1 MKNVDKKIEKSKV
14 RDFLDQD
21 IRVYLKKPKSW
32 QKIYLWW
39 EDRDRWFLNKAYS
52 KRSKNGLQLEKSVW
66 ITTDGLDSF
75 ILFAVRE
82 GYEIYIDNDKNSV

>member
-21 IRVYLKKPKSW
+21 TRVYLKKPKSW
-32 QKIYLWW
+32 QRIYLWW
-39 EDRDRWFLNKAYS
+39 ENNDRWFLNKAYS
-52 KRSKNGLQLEKSVW
+52 KKSKNDLQLEKSVW
-66 ITTDGLDSF
+66 ITMNDLDSF

-82 GYEIYIDNDKNSV
+82 GYEIYIDNDKNSI